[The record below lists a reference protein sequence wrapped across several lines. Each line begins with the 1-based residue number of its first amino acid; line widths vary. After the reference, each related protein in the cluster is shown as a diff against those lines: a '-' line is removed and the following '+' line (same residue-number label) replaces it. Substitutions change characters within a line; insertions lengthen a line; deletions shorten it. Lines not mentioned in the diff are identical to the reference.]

1 MSSFLRSMSTHTG
14 HFKRAVVS
22 FYKDGCATMAA
33 ALSYFSLLSL
43 FPLLIVLV
51 AILGKILGGSRAA
64 YNRTLSLIQE
74 VVPKFDQQLIEELN
88 RLIRHASYG
97 LLAMAVLLWM
107 ALQVFIYLEQA
118 MIKIFKIPSRFG
130 LLRSFWMSLLMLFGT
145 GILIVASLFLTFVAR
160 GLRKIKMEIG
170 GVGLFHFV
178 SFFPVLIY
186 LIPILLTFAGIT
198 LIYRYLPQKRVR
210 WPHAL
215 LGGGLV
221 SLLIE
226 GAKQLFA
233 WYVEEIADIK
243 GIYGSLTA
251 VVLFL
256 IWVYYSSA
264 LMFLGA
270 EWVHQLQMAGGG
282 KSNRAGRK
290 KRQSSNGRRSE

>member
-1 MSSFLRSMSTHTG
+1 MSIFLRFASIHTG
-14 HFKRAVVS
+14 HFKRAIVS

-64 YNRTLSLIQE
+64 YDRTLSLIQE

-97 LLAMAVLLWM
+97 FLAMAVLLWM
-107 ALQVFIYLEQA
+107 ALQVFIYLEQS

-145 GILIVASLFLTFVAR
+145 GILIVASLFLTFAAR
-160 GLRKIKMEIG
+160 GLRKIQMELG
-170 GVGLFHFV
+170 GVGFFYFS

-186 LIPILLTFAGIT
+186 LIPILLTFSGVA
-198 LIYRYLPQKRVR
+198 LIYRNLPQNRVR
-210 WPHAL
+210 WAHAL

-221 SLLIE
+221 SLLTE

-233 WYVEEIADIK
+233 WYVEEISDIK

-270 EWVHQLQMAGGG
+270 EWVHQLQMAGKG
-282 KSNRAGRK
+282 KGNKTGKRK
-290 KRQSSNGRRSE
+290 RRLINGRRSE